1 MEYMQLGKATTN
13 TQNSMVMLGNGDP
26 IPSDPANFP
35 CAARI
40 DEYYARNPHLL
51 P

>member
-1 MEYMQLGKATTN
+1 MEYMRLGKAARN
-13 TQNSMVMLGNGDP
+13 TQNNMVMLGNGDP
-26 IPSDPANFP
+26 IPSDPANHP
-35 CAARI
+35 WAAWI